1 MPSLHFR
8 RTDLSKMESKCMFC
22 RGKNILCSAG
32 FSSYHKK
39 EENQKLTRSCSFA
52 ATPDSILLHVFQ
64 FLDLHSLL
72 VARRVCK
79 SWMRIAEDRQLWKT
93 TNFSCKRIVH
103 KSWIFSL
110 PKSVRD
116 HANVM
121 NLMWSSISISAFRNI
136 LKAFPKTEVLLLQN
150 CRFSNDSDIANRK
163 VTYRQSFPSRLK
175 ILDVRNVQDRWF
187 DEYTF
192 PAKFRCIEAV
202 AFSQTLPNNWLSIL
216 STSWMPNLQILH
228 IQNNPCVTETFLQG
242 IIENAPALKSINVQ
256 GCMNVNGSFICIAV
270 EQLPFLQHIDANS
283 TRLEGKNLTKINWSK
298 CKLESLSLSF
308 CCKITSNDLM
318 IVLPRL
324 VYLKHFQASFV
335 GWGKSFND
343 DVVNHIVNSDSNFVI
358 EFLDIQSTFN
368 MSADA
373 LIKLSRKCTKLKSL
387 RIGTILKTKEDVLGF
402 LQTIPRIN
410 ELSLQAG
417 DCTFTAPELLDM
429 LSDTCKELKS
439 FYLYN
444 IQFDLTQRHKLE
456 ESLRNMLK
464 SMTKLEN
471 FFVGGYPHK
480 ERAEVE
486 DLIESIASA
495 LHVRMN
501 TKRPRRVIPMHS
513 GCFDDFLT
521 RTVSVPAYKAFG
533 LRTALQRT
541 HDCQTFYQTGIQKIN
556 HFVRNAE

>member
-1 MPSLHFR
+1 MPSLHFQR
-8 RTDLSKMESKCMFC
+8 RNTFKMESKCMFC
-22 RGKNILCSAG
+22 RGKNILCSAD

-39 EENQKLTRSCSFA
+39 EESNRLTSYSFTG
-52 ATPDSILLHVFQ
+52 TPDSILLHVFQ
-64 FLDLHSLL
+64 FLDLHNLL
-72 VARRVCK
+72 IARRVCK
-79 SWMRIAEDRQLWKT
+79 PWKRIAEDRQLWKT
-93 TNFSCKRIVH
+93 TNFSCKRIVQ

-150 CRFSNDSDIANRK
+150 CRFSNDSEISNKK

-192 PAKFRCIEAV
+192 PAKFLCIEAV

-228 IQNNPCVTETFLQG
+228 IQNNPCVTEIFLQG
-242 IIENAPALKSINVQ
+242 VIENAPTLKSINVQ
-256 GCMNVNGSFICIAV
+256 GCMNVNGNFISIAI
-270 EQLPFLQHIDANS
+270 EQLPFLRHVDANS
-283 TRLEGKNLTKINWSK
+283 TRLEGRNLTKINWSK
-298 CKLESLSLSF
+298 CRLESLSLSF
-308 CCKITSNDLM
+308 CCKITSNDLKT
-318 IVLPRL
+318 VLPRL

-343 DVVNHIVNSDSNFVI
+343 DVVNHIINSDSNFVI

-373 LIKLSRKCTKLKSL
+373 LIKLSRKCPKLKSL
-387 RIGTILKTKEDVLGF
+387 RIGTILKTKENVSSF
-402 LQTIPRIN
+402 LQSISRIT

-417 DCTFTAPELLDM
+417 DCTFTAFELLD
-429 LSDTCKELKS
+429 LISDKCKKLKS
-439 FYLYN
+439 FFLYN
-444 IQFDLTQRHKLE
+444 IQFDLTQRQKLG
-456 ESLRNMLK
+456 ESLQIMLK
-464 SMTKLEN
+464 SLSKLEN
-471 FFVGGYPHK
+471 FFIGGYPHK

-486 DLIESIASA
+486 ELIASIAASS
-495 LHVRMN
+495 HVRIN

-521 RTVSVPAYKAFG
+521 KTLSMPAYKAFG
-533 LRTALQRT
+533 LRSALQRT
-541 HDCQTFYQTGIQKIN
+541 HDCQTFYQTGIQKMN
-556 HFVRNAE
+556 HYVRNAE